1 MKRKLIFEV
10 ETATKF
16 RNRFLKAI
24 DEKKCFL
31 ITKDF
36 RARVI
41 LIPVSEFEDIYSDK
55 KVSLILLGA
64 KKCNEKTAKKTITE
78 INKAKFFSKVVFVYG
93 YLTKKYINFFNVPD
107 LRIILNKKGYLP
119 IITSLKL
126 GITSLS
132 EKDQFAIFSFLSKPV
147 SSKVFYKIAKK
158 ISSVK
163 EGIVI
168 PLKNQKPTHPVA
180 ISKKFFRKII
190 SLRKELGIPYLIR
203 KFKKDI
209 HYIAI

>member
-41 LIPVSEFEDIYSDK
+41 LIPVSEFEDISDK
-55 KVSLILLGA
+55 KVPLILLGA
-64 KKCNEKTAKKTITE
+64 KKCSEKTAKKTITE

-163 EGIVI
+163 EG

>member
-1 MKRKLIFEV
+1 MKRKLIFKV

-16 RNRFLKAI
+16 RSKFLKAI
-24 DEKKCFL
+24 DGKKCFL

-36 RARVI
+36 RAKAV
-41 LIPVSEFEDIYSDK
+41 LIPVSEFEDAYTDK
-55 KVSLILLGA
+55 KAALILLGA
-64 KKCNEKTAKKTITE
+64 KKCSDKNAKKTIAE
-78 INKAKFFSKVVFVYG
+78 INKTKFFSKVVFVYG
-93 YLTKKYINFFNVPD
+93 PQTKKHINSFEVPD
-107 LRIILNKKGYLP
+107 LRIVLNKKVELP

-132 EKDQFAIFSFLSKPV
+132 EKDRFAIFSFLSKPV
-147 SSKVFYKIAKK
+147 SSKVFLKISKK

-180 ISKKFFRKII
+180 ISKKFFKKII

-203 KFKKDI
+203 KFKDNV
-209 HYIAI
+209 HYIDI